1 MSEAMLRARA
11 IAEYH
16 ELLSADAGLTAELF
30 ARLKAAMRA
39 RQLLYG
45 AREIGVALR
54 PHLLTRRQYARLARA
69 ARLVARAFERIGAA
83 WVCRMLPSLIGPI
96 CRPRASFTC
105 CATTSARA
113 ACRRSSARPM
123 NLNMQTAN
131 CAAATFA

>member
-54 PHLLTRRQYARLARA
+54 PHLLTREHERNEGDQPEQSDHRQRATGCGKRRGGGGACDLRLCYGRRRRDHFNELDLFSR
-69 ARLVARAFERIGAA
+69 RLDRHNRSLAELGQDGRIG
-83 WVCRMLPSLIGPI
+83 
-96 CRPRASFTC
+96 
-105 CATTSARA
+105 
-113 ACRRSSARPM
+113 
-123 NLNMQTAN
+123 
-131 CAAATFA
+131 